1 LYNSSGFNS
10 DWRRSLSEAT
20 NGESRG
26 GELAEYLKASTRIR
40 DMCSSGRRSVE
51 LGLPNWFQAWY
62 LLNLVVLPFD
72 WLFIVLRPRTLES
85 RGGDLAYLFPMFQV
99 YARLDYL
106 FDDTDDDLVYYIYHV
121 FQPLSLLIISF
132 LAFRLRRAASV
143 SVALL
148 CIVEAVCTATKTL
161 LYLLYSWRHIVPVAR
176 IPISIMN
183 SSWVLVPMLITYKTV
198 NIVASASDS
207 EPDTDRCHEKVG

>member
-1 LYNSSGFNS
+1 MK
-10 DWRRSLSEAT
+10 
-20 NGESRG
+20 GERCVGDLLESP
-26 GELAEYLKASTRIR
+26 KASNLISNMCTR
-40 DMCSSGRRSVE
+40 GRRSVE
-51 LGLPNWFQAWY
+51 LKLPNWFQAWY

-106 FDDTDDDLVYYIYHV
+106 FDDTEDDLVYYIYHV
-121 FQPLSLLIISF
+121 FQPLSLLIILF
-132 LAFRLRRAASV
+132 LAFRLRRAAST

-148 CIVEAVCTATKTL
+148 CIIEAVCTATKTL
-161 LYLLYSWRHIVPVAR
+161 LYLLYSWRHIVPAAR

-183 SSWVLVPMLITYKTV
+183 SSWVLVPVLITYKTV
-198 NIVASASDS
+198 NIVAHASNS
-207 EPDTDRCHEKVG
+207 EPDTYRSHEKVG